1 MPTAMRISG
10 ILNLNYSDL
19 EPWTLYNIRVAL
31 YTSLVVNGTG
41 PWSEWRL
48 VQTLQSGKD
57 TEKLRVILDLLYK
70 HHF

>member
-1 MPTAMRISG
+1 MPTAVRIPG
-10 ILNLNYSDL
+10 VLNLNYSDL

-57 TEKLRVILDLLYK
+57 TEILRVMLDLLFK

>member
-1 MPTAMRISG
+1 MHTAMRIPG

-57 TEKLRVILDLLYK
+57 TEKLSVFLDLLFK